1 VRKNRQGIMIKIG
14 MNQEI
19 FEYDIYSLSKAFLP
33 DEEIKL
39 IYEPALSKANDI
51 IIYFK
56 TEIDGEFFVRVDILY
71 SKNPIFEEEHVMPLE
86 DLVHTKVLQ
95 KNALKNALY
104 RALAFETK
112 KELPWGTL
120 TGIRPTKI
128 LMKELMKEPIIN
140 AQVVTKITQ
149 SFIDTYSVS
158 ENKAKLGVEIAVRE
172 RDILQTIDLEKG
184 YSLYIG
190 IPFCPTTCLYC
201 SFTSYP
207 IIRYKEKVEKYL
219 EACEKEMQF
228 VAKTYK
234 NRNLNS
240 VYIGGGTPTTLTASQ
255 LEWLLKRIMELFD
268 MSSCKE
274 FTVEAGR
281 ADSITKE
288 KLEVIKRYGVTRI
301 SINPQTMRNETL
313 KLIGRN
319 HTVEEVKQVF
329 HLAREMGFTNIN
341 MDLIVGLPGETDEDV
356 LYTMNEVT
364 KLDPDSVT
372 VHSLAIKRASALH
385 QLIQEKGIKVMHNS
399 EATMEITEKAA
410 RKMQMMPYYL
420 YRQKNMAGN
429 FENVGYAKAGKFGI
443 YNILIMEEVQ
453 SIVAIGAG
461 TVSKIVFPNG
471 RIERCDCVKD
481 VDLYIERIEEMIQ
494 RKADMFI
501 N

>member
-1 VRKNRQGIMIKIG
+1 MIKIG